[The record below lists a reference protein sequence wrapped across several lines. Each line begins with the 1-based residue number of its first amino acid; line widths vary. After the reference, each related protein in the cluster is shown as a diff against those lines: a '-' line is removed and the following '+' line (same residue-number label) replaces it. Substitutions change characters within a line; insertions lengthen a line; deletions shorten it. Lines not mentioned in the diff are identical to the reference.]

1 MSKKILIVDDSP
13 TLRRVLSYLFN
24 KKNYQTKLAG
34 NGKECLDIIEKE
46 NYNFDLIVLD
56 MNMPVMNG
64 IEVLEAFREMDDFNI
79 PVLILTANNE
89 IKNKGLELGA
99 SYFLTKPFKPKNIIE
114 SINKIFND

>member
-1 MSKKILIVDDSP
+1 MNNFK
-13 TLRRVLSYLFN
+13 RFN
-24 KKNYQTKLAG
+24 V
-34 NGKECLDIIEKE
+34 IEKE

-64 IEVLEAFREMDDFNI
+64 IEVLEAFQKLDNFDI

-99 SYFLTKPFKPKNIIE
+99 SYFLTKPFKPKDIME
-114 SINKIFND
+114 SINKIFNN